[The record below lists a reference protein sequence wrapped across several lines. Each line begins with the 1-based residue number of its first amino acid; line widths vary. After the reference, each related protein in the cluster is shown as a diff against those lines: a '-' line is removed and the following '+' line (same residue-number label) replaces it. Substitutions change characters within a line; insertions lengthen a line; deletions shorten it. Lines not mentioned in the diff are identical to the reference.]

1 MSASGKIGTINKT
14 KEVEMGF
21 LDALK
26 GIANRMASDG
36 LRTADRVGRRKDLTS
51 AQRERLERSRAAAE
65 RVKDWSSR

>member
-1 MSASGKIGTINKT
+1 
-14 KEVEMGF
+14 MGF

-26 GIANRMASDG
+26 DIANHMASDG